1 MTRIN
6 DTYTLIKELVEAR
19 YNGTLAKA
27 EISDTIVYEEEG
39 THSAITANIVIACN
53 GKNFNFSASAQSPG
67 KLIDQ
72 LASTL
77 P

>member
-6 DTYTLIKELVEAR
+6 DTYTLIKEFVEDR
-19 YNGTLAKA
+19 YKGTLAKA
-27 EISDTIVYEEEG
+27 EISDKIIYEEEG
-39 THSAITANIVIACN
+39 TQSAITANIVIACN
-53 GKNFNFSASAQSPG
+53 GKNFNFSATAQSPG